1 MGLEQLEVKIDC
13 FEQDIEILGK
23 KRITSLEPE
32 PEEEIIDTFSKPKS
46 GFIENDPSYPEEEI
60 IDTSSKPKSGLIGDD
75 YPELKIKD
83 LEEFVDTWDLEDTE

>member
-32 PEEEIIDTFSKPKS
+32 PEEEIIDTSSKPKS

-75 YPELKIKD
+75 YPDLKIKD